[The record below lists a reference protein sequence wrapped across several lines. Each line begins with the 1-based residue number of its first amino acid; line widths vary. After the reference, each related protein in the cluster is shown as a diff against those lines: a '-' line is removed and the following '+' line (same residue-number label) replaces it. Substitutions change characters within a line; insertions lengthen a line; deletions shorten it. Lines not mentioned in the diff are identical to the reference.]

1 MDATKLSLPTPPPRQ
16 TSIPSKTTITSIVY
30 TAKALGDLI
39 TLSGTDIHWAGAQIV
54 VPGETNKLPDQWLSN
69 LVAVHWNYLGSCK
82 KY

>member
-1 MDATKLSLPTPPPRQ
+1 MDATKLSLPTPPPTDRHL
-16 TSIPSKTTITSIVY
+16 SLLKTTITSIVY

-69 LVAVHWNYLGSCK
+69 LVAVH
-82 KY
+82 